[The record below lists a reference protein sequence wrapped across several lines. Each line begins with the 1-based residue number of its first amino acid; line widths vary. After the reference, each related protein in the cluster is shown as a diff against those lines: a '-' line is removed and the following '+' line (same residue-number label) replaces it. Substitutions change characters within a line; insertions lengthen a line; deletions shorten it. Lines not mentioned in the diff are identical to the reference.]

1 MFYFSNSPVDHRK
14 GFSADTGRQTDAY
27 KCRLVFITLF
37 AFFSIFVLNSA
48 ATAQVLLGSLT
59 GNVSDSSGA
68 SVSGA
73 KVEATHLATG
83 QVKTMNA
90 NSDGSYTFTDL
101 QIGIYKVVISNS
113 GFRTANNERVEVYR
127 Q

>member
-48 ATAQVLLGSLT
+48 ATAQVLHNGLAILG
-59 GNVSDSSGA
+59 VSA
-68 SVSGA
+68 PR
-73 KVEATHLATG
+73 K
-83 QVKTMNA
+83 M
-90 NSDGSYTFTDL
+90 
-101 QIGIYKVVISNS
+101 
-113 GFRTANNERVEVYR
+113 
-127 Q
+127 